1 MTHIKLYMQAG
12 LDLGCM
18 FKQRTL
24 RLMTLVTVAIA
35 PGIWQPQPGWL
46 GKIKHHG
53 NKWNTFFFFFSS
65 LTKCSL
71 AESVWLFSLQVEHR
85 LRGLRTPSNTYTLFQ
100 HKEQLQTMSS
110 DAEVDVGPLSVLL
123 HSTVF
128 MSQWSYPK
136 KTIRHVLIFL

>member
-12 LDLGCM
+12 LDSGCV

-53 NKWNTFFFFFSS
+53 NEWNTFFSFFPPLRSAALLNRFGYFPFRWNTGSGVY
-65 LTKCSL
+65 
-71 AESVWLFSLQVEHR
+71 AHR
-85 LRGLRTPSNTYTLFQ
+85 LTPTHCFNTKSSCRQWALTPRWMSGLCLCCFTIRYLCHNG
-100 HKEQLQTMSS
+100 
-110 DAEVDVGPLSVLL
+110 AIR
-123 HSTVF
+123 
-128 MSQWSYPK
+128 K